1 MANECVLV
9 VDDEANIVEL
19 ITYNLEAEGYR
30 VLKAYTGK
38 SALESIE
45 QNSPDLVILDEMM
58 PQMRGIDVVRTLR
71 QKKNKVAII
80 MASAKGEDID
90 KILALELGA
99 DDYVSKPFSPR
110 ELIARVKAV
119 LRRTTAKK
127 EDLDEVC
134 YGDLVINL
142 VRHEVRKSGQLVDL
156 KPKEFEL
163 LKLMT
168 TNPGKVFSR
177 EYLLEQLWGYDYMGD
192 TRTVDVHMRR
202 LRQKI
207 EINPSTPHNLKTV
220 HGVGYKFY
228 YDELDEEED
237 ADSFCT
243 KKAGTPQSASEDK
256 SGDAL

>member
-1 MANECVLV
+1 MANESVLV
-9 VDDEANIVEL
+9 VDDEANIVEM
-19 ITYNLEAEGYR
+19 ITYNLEAEGFR
-30 VLKAYTGK
+30 VFKAYNGK
-38 SALESIE
+38 NALECIE
-45 QNSPDLVILDEMM
+45 QNNPDLVILDEMM
-58 PQMRGIDVVRTLR
+58 PQMRGIDVIKTLR

-80 MASAKGEDID
+80 MATAKGEEID
-90 KILALELGA
+90 RILALELGA

-110 ELIARVKAV
+110 ELTARVKAV

-127 EDLDEVC
+127 EEQDEIC

-142 VRHEVRKSGQLVDL
+142 VRHEVRKGGVLVEL

-163 LKLMT
+163 LKLMA

-207 EINPSTPHNLKTV
+207 EDLPSAPERLKTV
-220 HGVGYKFY
+220 HGVGYKFHFDDQS
-228 YDELDEEED
+228 DE
-237 ADSFCT
+237 AFI
-243 KKAGTPQSASEDK
+243 
-256 SGDAL
+256 